1 MAKSARKRARV
12 RKARPRV
19 RTTASTRAVT
29 AHAHSEFELSN
40 EHVEASLRTGEH
52 SGLLEDYFGPAEYAQ
67 LRQLARDAS
76 ARRVRGGP
84 KVLILPGIMGSKI
97 GRPGRFPIF
106 DDVFW
111 FDPIDI
117 GAGRLSELAL
127 NGGPSRF
134 KALGVMLIAYLKL
147 KLRLQIGG
155 YDAEFHSFDWRQ
167 SIANLGREFAVV
179 LKAAGGQNV
188 NVVAHSMG
196 GLVARYAL
204 GTGATCRRLIMLGTP
219 NHGSFAPVMALRGT
233 YPVVRKMGALDV
245 KHTPED
251 LARDIFSSFPGLTQ
265 MLPSPERFRD
275 VDLYDLANWPQPDDG
290 LRPRQ
295 AILSGVKA
303 VQSKL
308 APGDERFFLIAGV
321 DQETVTGLRKDASG
335 FAYEL
340 SRSGDG
346 TVPLDFARL
355 PGVPTFHVSESH
367 GSLPNNK
374 QVAQAVLD
382 ILDRADTSVLS
393 RTHGGAE
400 RGAASVCKESELRK
414 EPYSG
419 RRGAL
424 LSQREL
430 REALEEVAAPHARE
444 EMPVPIVPAAIPIV
458 AAEVIEGGYRHPFD
472 NVVVGRRRQHRIDLR
487 FALGSITEADTR
499 ALAVGVFRDVAPS
512 GAARALDERL
522 GGAVTDVT
530 RRRMFSGGVGEVF
543 VLPTGRHAI
552 GADYVAFVGL
562 GPFDRFTNEVLQVAA
577 ENLIRTFVNCQV
589 EEFATVLLGAGSGE
603 GPGAALQSLLS
614 GFIRGLRDA
623 DHDHHFRRLVICET
637 KEDRYTELKAELYRL
652 SSTALCQDV
661 EITFDEVPLRAPLEA
676 RGAAALAR
684 PQRDPVYLIV
694 RQEQTGRN
702 GFDVRTSLLTAGAKA
717 AVVSGVQTVAEA
729 KLRPLIARLV
739 DPTVN
744 DLTADGD
751 ELGRLILSDEV
762 RAVLPMNRGHH
773 LVVVHDAAMSRI
785 PWETLAFV
793 DGRQKKEAW
802 FPAAEH
808 GLTHR
813 YAADNLSVAKWLE
826 QRLEDNVLTVLL
838 VVNPTEDLPGA
849 EEEGALVEKLFNQVP
864 GCRLDTLRK
873 AAATR
878 PALLSAFG
886 SGKYDLIH
894 YAGHASFDPLK
905 PEQSGILCH
914 GSAVLS
920 GADLASVGKLPTLVF
935 FNACESGRLRRGERL
950 TGPRRQTMVRARLAE
965 MLKGVSFAEAF
976 MRGGVANL
984 LATYWP
990 VGDRA
995 AKVFAEAF
1003 YVRIM
1008 KGATAGE
1015 AIQAGRAEVKKTG
1028 SKDWADYIFYGEP
1041 EFVLKTS
1048 GASAPRL
1055 AETDDAGEQA
1065 SRGSDASHEE
1075 DRRPRARARRRRIA
1089 DR

>member
-12 RKARPRV
+12 A
-19 RTTASTRAVT
+19 TRAVP
-29 AHAHSEFELSN
+29 AHAHSEFELNN
-40 EHVEASLRTGEH
+40 EHIEASLRTGEH
-52 SGLLEDYFGPAEYAQ
+52 SGLLEDYFGAEEYAQ

-84 KVLILPGIMGSKI
+84 KVLILPGIMGTKI
-97 GRPGRFPIF
+97 GRPGRIAIF

-117 GAGRLSELAL
+117 STGRLTELAL

-155 YDAEFHSFDWRQ
+155 YDAQFHGFDWRQ
-167 SIANLGREFAVV
+167 SIATLGREFAAV
-179 LKAAGGQNV
+179 LKAAGGENV

-204 GTGATCRRLIMLGTP
+204 GSGAACRRLIMLGTP

-245 KHTPED
+245 RHTPED
-251 LARDIFSSFPGLTQ
+251 LARDVFSTFPGLTQ

-290 LRPRQ
+290 LRPRRP
-295 AILSGVKA
+295 ILAGVKA
-303 VQSKL
+303 VQGKL
-308 APGDERFFLIAGV
+308 APGDTRFFLIAGI
-321 DQETVTGLRKDASG
+321 DQETVIGLRKDASG

-340 SRSGDG
+340 SRAGDG

-355 PGVPTFHVSESH
+355 PGVPTFHVSEGH

-374 QVAQAVLD
+374 QVAQSVLD
-382 ILDRADTSVLS
+382 ILDRGDTSVLPQTT
-393 RTHGGAE
+393 RAADE
-400 RGAASVCKESELRK
+400 RGADSVRAEAAFRT

-430 REALEEVAAPHARE
+430 REALEEVASPHARE
-444 EMPVPIVPAAIPIV
+444 ELPSAVSAAAPLT
-458 AAEVIEGGYRHPFD
+458 AAEVVESGYRHPFD
-472 NVVVGRRRQHRIDLR
+472 HIVVGRRRQHRIDLR
-487 FALGSITEADTR
+487 FSSDSITDADTR

-512 GAARALDERL
+512 GAASALDERL
-522 GGAVTDVT
+522 GGAITDVT

-543 VLPTGRHAI
+543 MLPTGRHAI
-552 GADYVAFVGL
+552 AADYVAFVGL
-562 GPFDRFTNEVLQVAA
+562 GAFDRFTNEALQVAA

-589 EEFATVLLGAGSGE
+589 EEFATVLLSAGSGE

-623 DHDHHFRRLVICET
+623 DTDHRFRRLVICET
-637 KEDRYTELKAELYRL
+637 NENRYTELKEELYRL

-661 EITFDEVPLRAPLEA
+661 EITFDEVPRRGRLEV
-676 RGAAALAR
+676 RRAAAPAR
-684 PQRDPVYLIV
+684 PRRDPVYLIV
-694 RQEQTGRN
+694 RQEQSGRN
-702 GFDVRTSLLTAGAKA
+702 AFDVRTSVLTAGSKA
-717 AVVSGVQTVAEA
+717 AVVTGVQTVTEA

-739 DPTVN
+739 DPMVN

-751 ELGRLILSDEV
+751 QLARLVLSSEV
-762 RAVLPMNRGHH
+762 RAVLPRSRDHH

-793 DGRQKKEAW
+793 DGRQKKDAW
-802 FPAAEH
+802 FPAAEA

-813 YAADNLSVAKWLE
+813 YAAENLSVAKWLE
-826 QRLEDNVLTVLL
+826 QRLEDNVLSVLL
-838 VVNPTEDLPGA
+838 VVDPTDDLEGA
-849 EEEGALVEKLFNQVP
+849 EEEGALIERLFNQVP

-894 YAGHASFDPLK
+894 YAGHAFFDPRK

-914 GSAVLS
+914 GDAVLS

-950 TGPRRQTMVRARLAE
+950 TAAQRRAMVRSRVAE
-965 MLKGVSFAEAF
+965 MVKGVSFAEAF

-995 AKVFAEAF
+995 AKVFAETF

-1008 KGATAGE
+1008 KNATAGE
-1015 AIQAGRAEVKKTG
+1015 AIQAGRAAVRKTG

-1041 EFVLKTS
+1041 EFVLKTTGVRTPRPPES
-1048 GASAPRL
+1048 G
-1055 AETDDAGEQA
+1055 DAGEPP
-1065 SRGSDASHEE
+1065 SG
-1075 DRRPRARARRRRIA
+1075 RA
-1089 DR
+1089 